1 MADFP
6 RRCGIYIADLNPT
19 VGSEIRK
26 VRTVVVVSRDAMNRF
41 LDTVVICPLTTSLHP
56 RWRGRLQV
64 RCAGQDAEVA
74 VDQIR
79 TISKQRLGQRIDG
92 LSADNAAQLR
102 RIISEMYAE

>member
-1 MADFP
+1 MSSFP
-6 RRCGIYIADLNPT
+6 RRYAVYIADLNPT
-19 VGSEIRK
+19 MGAEIRK
-26 VRTVVVVSRDAMNRF
+26 VRPVVIVSRDEMNRHLETVVV
-41 LDTVVICPLTTSLHP
+41 CPLTSRLHP

-64 RCAGQDAEVA
+64 RCAGQDAEIA

-79 TISKQRLGQRIDG
+79 TISKQRLGQRIDD